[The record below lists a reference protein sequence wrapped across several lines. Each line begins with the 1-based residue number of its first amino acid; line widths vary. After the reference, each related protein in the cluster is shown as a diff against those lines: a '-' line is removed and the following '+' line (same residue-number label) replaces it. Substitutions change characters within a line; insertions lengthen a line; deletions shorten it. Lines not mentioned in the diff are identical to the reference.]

1 MKKIDLRK
9 QMEKRKNGPGL
20 FLRKI
25 RLGPFLRKFRPGPN
39 LRFWAKKSGFY

>member
-1 MKKIDLRK
+1 ML
-9 QMEKRKNGPGL
+9 MEKHKNGPGL

-25 RLGPFLRKFRPGPN
+25 RPGPFLRKFRPGPN